1 MSVLV
6 NKQAPDFTAAAVLG
20 DGSIVDAFQLSSLRG
35 KYVVLFFW
43 PLDFTFVCPS
53 EIIAHNNRM
62 DKFRELGVEVVGVSI
77 DSQFTHHAWRSTPVE
92 KGGIG
97 AVEFTM
103 VADVKHEITRAYG
116 IEHEDGVALRASFLI
131 DRAGVVQHQV
141 VNNLPLGR
149 EVDEMVGPAVHRGTR
164 RGLPGRLAQG
174 PERHEGERR
183 GRGLVPGR
191 ERRGTVIP
199 MPGAKCARPTFSRGD
214 RSFQAFPMCFGGPVF
229 IRADADVG
237 RSPTRCPIPSAT
249 PE

>member
-131 DRAGVVQHQV
+131 DR
-141 VNNLPLGR
+141 
-149 EVDEMVGPAVHRGTR
+149 
-164 RGLPGRLAQG
+164 
-174 PERHEGERR
+174 
-183 GRGLVPGR
+183 
-191 ERRGTVIP
+191 
-199 MPGAKCARPTFSRGD
+199 
-214 RSFQAFPMCFGGPVF
+214 
-229 IRADADVG
+229 
-237 RSPTRCPIPSAT
+237 
-249 PE
+249 